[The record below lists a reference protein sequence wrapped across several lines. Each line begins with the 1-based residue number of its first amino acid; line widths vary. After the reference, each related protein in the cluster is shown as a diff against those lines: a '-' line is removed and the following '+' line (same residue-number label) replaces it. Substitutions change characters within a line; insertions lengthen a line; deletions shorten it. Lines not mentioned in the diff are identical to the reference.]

1 MDNPEQSR
9 FIPQNP
15 FWYTD
20 LQEDVSAHSQHPAIF
35 DDLNHV
41 DETYLEISKSS
52 GMMRGI
58 MVFFSIPQFA
68 GVVFLSWFFYVQI
81 GLPDI
86 IREVGILGAL
96 STIFFFPGL
105 LAMGIF
111 ALRIDL
117 STPRDEPIRFNRKR
131 RKVYVSEFQHTWNP
145 FAHWGV
151 IAKEFAWH
159 TIQAEITKQAGFNGK
174 IYMVRY
180 ALVLVSVKPG
190 TNEVVDR
197 FTLKGNMMTTK
208 ELHATWAYIKNYMA
222 GGPEAVPVFPRRI
235 QEITFRRSL
244 LHYLFFLDTTEEGRQ
259 ARQAMS
265 SVEWFAAFMLIPLY
279 PLLALWGL
287 GHYIAMRFAPDA
299 VWPTDMD
306 AESKSAA

>member
-1 MDNPEQSR
+1 MDTPEQSR

-15 FWYTD
+15 YWFTD
-20 LQEDVSAHSQHPAIF
+20 LQDRDTAHSQHPAIF
-35 DDLNHV
+35 GDLIHI

-52 GMMRGI
+52 GKLRGMMI
-58 MVFFSIPQFA
+58 SFSLAP
-68 GVVFLSWFFYVQI
+68 FLATFYVI
-81 GLPDI
+81 RLFSSDIAGL
-86 IREVGILGAL
+86 IREVPWFAVLL
-96 STIFFFPGL
+96 PFMLLGL
-105 LAMGIF
+105 LAQGIF

-131 RKVYVSEFQHTWNP
+131 RKVYVSEFKHSWNP
-145 FAHWGV
+145 FAHWGSV
-151 IAKEFAWH
+151 AKEFDWN

-208 ELHATWAYIKNYMA
+208 ELYATWAYCKRYMA
-222 GGPEAVPVFPRRI
+222 GGPEAVPAVPQRI
-235 QEITFRRSL
+235 QEISFRRSL

-279 PLLALWGL
+279 PLLLLWGL
-287 GHYIAMRFAPDA
+287 GHYIAMRYAPEA
-299 VWPTDMD
+299 VWPADMD
-306 AESKSAA
+306 AESKSSPA